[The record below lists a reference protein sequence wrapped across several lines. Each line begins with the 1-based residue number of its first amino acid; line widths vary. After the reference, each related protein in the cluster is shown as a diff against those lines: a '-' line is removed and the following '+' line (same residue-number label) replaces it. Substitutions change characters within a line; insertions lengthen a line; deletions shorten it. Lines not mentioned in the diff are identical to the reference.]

1 MKTVFIYYTAKVGT
15 PLLNGGH
22 YVTLDISNIVNNR
35 PIHLG
40 TTKYNTYSFRGEDIE
55 VMNFLIDAGE
65 IGIENRDTHYFSA
78 TGKDHFEII
87 KI

>member
-1 MKTVFIYYTAKVGT
+1 MKTVFIYYTAKVGKH
-15 PLLNGGH
+15 LRNGGH
-22 YVTLDISNIVNNR
+22 YVTLDISKIVNNH

-40 TTKYNTYSFRGEDIE
+40 NIKYNSSSFRGEDIE

-65 IGIENRDTHYFSA
+65 IGIENRGSHYFSA
-78 TGKDHFEII
+78 TGNDYFEII

>member
-1 MKTVFIYYTAKVGT
+1 MKTVFVYYTAKVGK

-22 YVTLDISNIVNNR
+22 YVTLSIHKLVNNH
-35 PIHLG
+35 PVSIG
-40 TTKYNTYSFRGEDIE
+40 NTKYNSTSFRGEDNE

-65 IGIENRDTHYFSA
+65 IGIENRDTNYISWNV
-78 TGKDHFEII
+78 DNPFEII